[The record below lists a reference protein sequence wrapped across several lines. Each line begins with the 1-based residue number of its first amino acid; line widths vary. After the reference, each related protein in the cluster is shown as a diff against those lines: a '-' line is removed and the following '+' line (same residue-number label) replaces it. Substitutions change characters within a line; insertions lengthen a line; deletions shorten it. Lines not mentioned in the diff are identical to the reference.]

1 MISVPPSTNRPTPPL
16 PYTTLFRSPS
26 HGRLHSKKLTSF
38 ELGLYGTQDYLV
50 NASTIENIEDLSSHR
65 LIGYISE
72 LIFTPEMN
80 YLPNLN
86 SDVKIAFGATNVFC
100 QFEAVKADA
109 WLAVLPCWLADDA
122 PKLVRVLHD
131 A

>member
-1 MISVPPSTNRPTPPL
+1 
-16 PYTTLFRSPS
+16 
-26 HGRLHSKKLTSF
+26 
-38 ELGLYGTQDYLV
+38 
-50 NASTIENIEDLSSHR
+50 
-65 LIGYISE
+65 
-72 LIFTPEMN
+72 MN

-109 WLAVLPCWLADDA
+109 GLAVLPCWLADDD

-131 A
+131 EINIRGTFWLAMNSDMRDLPAVRLVSQFIADEVGKIGRASCRERVCQYV